1 MNQTTMRETKT
12 STSMKMT
19 GEQLRANS
27 SGTANSAPFGVP
39 AHDTPEMIYDK
50 KKIFPIY
57 YRQMS
62 GVGYRIVSSRK
73 EN

>member
-1 MNQTTMRETKT
+1 MNQMTMRETK
-12 STSMKMT
+12 TSMKMT

-27 SGTANSAPFGVP
+27 SGIANSAPFGVP

-50 KKIFPIY
+50 KKIFPIP

-62 GVGYRIVSSRK
+62 VVGCRIVSSRK